1 MLQDPTVGLPSGFP
15 GVPGGSQNC
24 IDDVV
29 DFIESASYNVA
40 YGGNSEVYDA
50 ANLYVGTVHLDGEEP
65 QAVKTFEIA
74 ETLCVDVI
82 NNVAITAQH
91 TSKTQFIDNTITN
104 VRGGCT
110 DVVSS
115 MDTLFTILT
124 NAISNDNLTGVTRV
138 APSSSILHIGGE
150 ETETIFAYN
159 KARDLVLLAINNN
172 LPAGTYTSITPFVD
186 ESITND
192 PNNCANV
199 QSAVTTL
206 AAIITE
212 GIDNPG
218 TIPDEDRGNYPLQRT
233 GTPIG
238 GLTSGDPYYIRYVDA
253 NTIELA
259 SASGGSAINFSAV
272 GQGLAHQLRVY
283 ADGTNTQFKVRTDST
298 DISTEIGK
306 TAAKE
311 QLFVIINGIVQN
323 PANYTFASDVI
334 TFGVAPLEGSN
345 FDDVLRSC
353 IVYF

>member
-1 MLQDPTVGLPSGFP
+1 MFV
-15 GVPGGSQNC
+15 
-24 IDDVV
+24 
-29 DFIESASYNVA
+29 
-40 YGGNSEVYDA
+40 
-50 ANLYVGTVHLDGEEP
+50 
-65 QAVKTFEIA
+65 
-74 ETLCVDVI
+74 
-82 NNVAITAQH
+82 
-91 TSKTQFIDNTITN
+91 
-104 VRGGCT
+104 GGCT

-138 APSSSILHIGGE
+138 APSSSTLHIGGE

-218 TIPDEDRGNYPLQRT
+218 TIPDEDQGNYPQQRT

-238 GLTSGDPYYIRYVDA
+238 GLTSGNPYFIRYVDA
-253 NTIELA
+253 NTVELA
-259 SASGGSAINFSAV
+259 ATSGGSAINFSAIGEGV
-272 GQGLAHQLRVY
+272 GHQLNLK
-283 ADGTNTQFKVRTDST
+283 ADGVNTQV
-298 DISTEIGK
+298 
-306 TAAKE
+306 
-311 QLFVIINGIVQN
+311 
-323 PANYTFASDVI
+323 
-334 TFGVAPLEGSN
+334 
-345 FDDVLRSC
+345 
-353 IVYF
+353 